1 MTGCVAPAAAFG
13 LLLLQAASSSVSGLD
28 AIDRDISAG
37 VYGNVDRLY
46 VMRGARSSRT
56 TTIRATIARSA
67 AAASD
72 RSGAATAAQTQA
84 GCTSSTTC
92 IPTGILYYK
101 GRDIHTLQ
109 SVTKSIAATAIGIA
123 LRRGEIRT
131 LEQPFLEHFADK
143 DLSRIDPRLRK
154 ATIADLLTMR
164 SGIEWHEQ
172 DRPLGDTNT
181 TIQLERSRTGSS
193 SRSIS
198 RWMPRPAPS
207 GPTTAA
213 AASCCRASSA
223 TRPAASST
231 TTCANSSSRR
241 LASRISTGRKP
252 RPAILTPK
260 AGCIS
265 PAAGLARI
273 GELYLRD
280 GVWNGQRILPE
291 RWVQQATRVTRRDV
305 APGWDYGYQW
315 WITSQDGVDVWAG
328 RGFGGQLLLVIP
340 ARDTVAVAY
349 AWNVFGGPRAKP
361 RLAAHRRAHCR
372 EVSAFRSSYLWYGL
386 KSSGAPNGTLSSS
399 RMPAAPWS
407 SARRPCRAPR
417 SAPTHSCRGVLIRID
432 REVVDVRNG
441 QLLNRR

>member
-28 AIDRDISAG
+28 AIDRDISSG

-46 VMRGARSSRT
+46 VMRGSTVIADHRYPRDYRAISRGRVGP
-56 TTIRATIARSA
+56 IGCGDGCAD
-67 AAASD
+67 ASWMHEFNYLHPD
-72 RSGAATAAQTQA
+72 WH
-84 GCTSSTTC
+84 
-92 IPTGILYYK
+92 PYFK

-172 DRPLGDTNT
+172 DRPFDDTNT
-181 TIQLERSRTGSS
+181 TIQLERSRDWIQFTLDQPMDAAPGTKWAYNSGGSQLL
-193 SRSIS
+193 
-198 RWMPRPAPS
+198 S
-207 GPTTAA
+207 GIIRHA
-213 AASCCRASSA
+213 
-223 TRPAASST
+223 
-231 TTCANSSSRR
+231 
-241 LASRISTGRKP
+241 TGRFIDDYLREQLFAPLGITDFHWKK
-252 RPAILTPK
+252 TPT
-260 AGCIS
+260 GHPDTEGGLYL

-291 RWVQQATRVTRRDV
+291 RWVQQATTRHARDV

-349 AWNVFGGPRAKP
+349 AWNVFGGPARNLASPLIAALTAAK
-361 RLAAHRRAHCR
+361 
-372 EVSAFRSSYLWYGL
+372 
-386 KSSGAPNGTLSSS
+386 
-399 RMPAAPWS
+399 
-407 SARRPCRAPR
+407 
-417 SAPTHSCRGVLIRID
+417 
-432 REVVDVRNG
+432 
-441 QLLNRR
+441 